1 MPSSFPSCA
10 IVAIGIS
17 PPAYFPLKRV
27 RFFGG
32 FFTLVFCLSAS
43 AQELRLSIDD
53 MVAPSFSLRGISA
66 QLTLSAPSKLDI
78 TIAQA
83 TLQGREWR
91 KLALHC
97 PDARVERDLIEC
109 RRGTLD
115 VGEKI
120 PLTFQYRP
128 GARSFALTLFPG
140 SAERW
145 QAQLIWRGGNL
156 AASWEVKNGK
166 AVRLN
171 PWLPEQSVRFSQGV
185 LDLTGK
191 LEIGDKGKLDV
202 SAILRNGAF
211 SDAAGTR
218 AGEKLAGT
226 LTLQGVRAGAWRWN
240 MAAAWREGEVFWQP
254 FYFAPGE
261 RRLSAQGSW
270 GEAQAVIDQAQLE
283 WTGIGTAQLSGA
295 WNRAAGRIEHLQ
307 VTAKSMALDP
317 LYRTFVKP
325 WAQDGVLSKLALSG
339 VGDGAASIKQGVL
352 DEATLVIRQGGLKH
366 EEKLFGLAGIDASL
380 AWQQNQARE
389 NRINVMS
396 GEVGKLPLG
405 AFSVRATL
413 ALDRISMAP
422 LRLPILDGALT
433 MEGVEAQRENND
445 WRWTLSAALQPISM
459 QRLSQAL
466 QLPAMHGTLSAVIP
480 QVHYERQSLTVGGAL
495 LFKVFDGA
503 VVVKDL
509 RATDLLS
516 PTPHVYANIDM
527 RNLDLDLLT
536 RTFSF
541 GNMQGRL
548 DVSVNALEL
557 FGWRPVK
564 FDAKVASSAGDYPR
578 KISQRAVENISSL
591 GGAGGAAALQRSF
604 LRFFDQFGY
613 ERIGLSCRLERG
625 VCEMAGIEDVPQGY
639 LIVKGGGI
647 PALSVIGY
655 NRRVGWDELLA
666 RIQRAT
672 QGGKPIVQ

>member
-1 MPSSFPSCA
+1 
-10 IVAIGIS
+10 
-17 PPAYFPLKRV
+17 V

-32 FFTLVFCLSAS
+32 LCTLVFCLSAS

-53 MVAPSFSLRGISA
+53 MAGPSMSLRGISA
-66 QLTLSAPSKLDI
+66 RLALTDPAKLDI
-78 TIAQA
+78 TIDHA

-109 RRGTLD
+109 RRGILD
-115 VGEKI
+115 VGEKF

-128 GARSFALTLFPG
+128 GARSLALTLFPE
-140 SAERW
+140 STERW
-145 QAQLIWRGGNL
+145 QAQLLWRSGNL
-156 AASWEVKNGK
+156 AASLEVKNGK
-166 AVRLN
+166 AARLN
-171 PWLPEQSVRFSQGV
+171 PWLPEQSVHFGQGAF
-185 LDLTGK
+185 DLIGK
-191 LEIGDKGKLDV
+191 LELGEKERGKLDV
-202 SAILRNGAF
+202 SATLRNGAF
-211 SDAAGTR
+211 SDAAGNR

-226 LTLQGVRAGAWRWN
+226 LTLQGVQAGEWRWN
-240 MAAAWREGEVFWQP
+240 MAATWREGEIFWQP

-270 GEAQAVIDQAQLE
+270 GKAQAVVDQAQLE
-283 WTGIGTAQLSGA
+283 WGGIGTAQLSGA
-295 WNRAAGRIEHLQ
+295 WNRVASRIEHLQ
-307 VTAKSMALDP
+307 VTAKSLALDP

-339 VGDGAASIKQGVL
+339 VADGAASIKQGAL

-389 NRINVMS
+389 NRINVTS

-413 ALDRISMAP
+413 APDRISMAP

-445 WRWTLSAALQPISM
+445 WRWALSAALQPISM

-480 QVHYERQSLTVGGAL
+480 QVNYEGQSLTVGGAL

-516 PTPHVYANIDM
+516 PTPHLYANIDM

-564 FDAKVASSAGDYPR
+564 FDAKVMSSPGDYPR

-613 ERIGLSCRLERG
+613 DRIGLSCRLERG

-655 NRRVGWDELLA
+655 NRRVGWDELLT

>member
-1 MPSSFPSCA
+1 MATA
-10 IVAIGIS
+10 IFR
-17 PPAYFPLKRV
+17 PAYFPLKPL

-32 FFTLVFCLSAS
+32 FCTLVFCLGAS

-53 MVAPSFSLRGISA
+53 MVGPSMSLRGISA

-97 PDARVERDLIEC
+97 PDARIERDLIEC
-109 RRGTLD
+109 RRGLLD
-115 VGEKI
+115 VGEKF

-128 GARSFALTLFPG
+128 GARSLALTLFPE
-140 SAERW
+140 STERW
-145 QAQLIWRGGNL
+145 QAQLLWRGDNL
-156 AASWEVKNGK
+156 AASLEVKNGK
-166 AVRLN
+166 AARLN
-171 PWLPEQSVRFSQGV
+171 PWLPEQSIRFNQGV
-185 LDLTGK
+185 IDLTGK
-191 LEIGDKGKLDV
+191 LEWGVQARGKLDV
-202 SAILRNGAF
+202 SATLRNGGF

-226 LTLQGVRAGAWRWN
+226 LTLQAVRADTWRWKVST
-240 MAAAWREGEVFWQP
+240 AWREGEVFWQP
-254 FYFAPGE
+254 FYIAPGE

-270 GEAQAVIDQAQLE
+270 QDAQAVVDQAQLE
-283 WTGIGTAQLSGA
+283 WAGIGTAQLSGA

-307 VTAKSMALDP
+307 VAAKSLALDP
-317 LYRTFVKP
+317 LYRTFMKP
-325 WAQDGVLSKLALSG
+325 WAQDGVLSKLTLSG
-339 VGDGAASIKQGVL
+339 VADGAITFKQGAL
-352 DEATLVIRQGGLKH
+352 EEANLVIRQGGLKH
-366 EEKLFGLAGIDASL
+366 EEKMFGLAGIDASL

-389 NRINVMS
+389 NRINVSS
-396 GEVGKLPLG
+396 GFVGKLPLG

-413 ALDRISMAP
+413 APDRVSVAP
-422 LRLPILDGALT
+422 LTLPILDGALT

-445 WRWTLSAALQPISM
+445 WRWSLSAALQPISM

-480 QVHYERQSLTVGGAL
+480 QVIYARQSLTVGGAL

-503 VVVKDL
+503 VVVTDL

-516 PTPHVYANIDM
+516 PTPHGYANIDM

-541 GNMQGRL
+541 GNIQGRL
-548 DVSVNALEL
+548 DVAVNALEL
-557 FGWRPVK
+557 FAWRPVK
-564 FDAKVASSAGDYPR
+564 FDAKVASSPGEYPR
-578 KISQRAVENISSL
+578 KISQRAVENITSL
-591 GGAGGAAALQRSF
+591 GGAGGTAALQRSF

-625 VCEMAGIEDVPQGY
+625 MCEMAGIEDVPQGY